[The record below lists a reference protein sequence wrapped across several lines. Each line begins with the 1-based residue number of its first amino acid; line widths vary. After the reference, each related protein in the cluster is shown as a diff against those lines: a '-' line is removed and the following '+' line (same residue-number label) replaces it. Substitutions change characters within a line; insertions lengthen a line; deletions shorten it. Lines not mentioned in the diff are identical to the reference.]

1 MEPGELQ
8 ALLLPALKNYLNI
21 TWDDTNT
28 DNKVWEMAQSGMVYI
43 NSKAG
48 QDCDFVNPGR
58 ARTLLLDYVRYMWS
72 DSLDCFEPNYLN
84 LILDLQNFMA
94 VQQYEQSQTTDT
106 AHQ

>member
-58 ARTLLLDYVRYMWS
+58 ARTLLLEYVRYMRS
-72 DSLDCFEPNYLN
+72 DSLECFESNYLD

-106 AHQ
+106 AQQ